1 MGNTS
6 IVIDREYGSGGRE
19 VARIL
24 SKKLGME
31 FYDGN
36 LLVLAGKEYGIDL
49 GTLQTYDEKGVG
61 SILHDLA
68 LVRGAAYGGTP
79 YGTTVNEAPFQVYSA
94 QSRLIQQLV
103 AKGPAIFL
111 GRCAGQILKTEA
123 RVPYVHAFIYAS
135 DMAQRVER
143 ARTVDGV
150 ETGRIEAYIRRRD
163 NQRRNYNKF
172 FTDKVWG
179 APENYDLMLNTSTLG
194 YEGAAAA
201 ILAVVEAKERNQ

>member
-1 MGNTS
+1 MMNKKS

-24 SKKLGME
+24 SEKLGME

-61 SILHDLA
+61 SLLHDLS
-68 LVRGAAYGGTP
+68 LVRTSAYGGTV
-79 YGTTVNEAPFQVYSA
+79 YSSAVNEAPFQVYSA
-94 QSRLIQQLV
+94 QSRLVQQLV

-111 GRCAGQILKTEA
+111 GRCPGQILKTEA
-123 RVPYVHAFIYAS
+123 RVPFVHAFVYAS
-135 DMAQRVER
+135 NMQDRIDR
-143 ARTVDGV
+143 AREVDGV
-150 ETGRIEAYIRRRD
+150 EASRIEAYIKRRD
-163 NQRRNYNKF
+163 NQRKNYNKF

-179 APENYDLMLNTSTLG
+179 DRNNYDLMLNTSALG
-194 YEGAAAA
+194 YEGAANA
-201 ILAVVEAKERNQ
+201 IIAVMGE

>member
-1 MGNTS
+1 MNKKS

-24 SKKLGME
+24 SEKLGME

-61 SILHDLA
+61 SLLHDLS
-68 LVRGAAYGGTP
+68 LVRNSGFGNTV

-94 QSRLIQQLV
+94 QSRLVQQLV

-111 GRCAGQILKTEA
+111 GRCTGQILRTEA
-123 RVPYVHAFIYAS
+123 RVPFVHAFVYAS
-135 DMAQRVER
+135 NMQDRINRVRE
-143 ARTVDGV
+143 VDGV
-150 ETGRIEAYIRRRD
+150 EASRIEAYIKRRD
-163 NQRRNYNKF
+163 NQRKNYNKF
-172 FTDKVWG
+172 FTDKTWG
-179 APENYDLMLNTSTLG
+179 DRDNYDLMLNTSALG
-194 YEGAAAA
+194 YEGAANA
-201 ILAVVEAKERNQ
+201 IIAVMGE

>member
-1 MGNTS
+1 MNKKS

-24 SKKLGME
+24 SEKLGME

-61 SILHDLA
+61 SLLHDLS
-68 LVRGAAYGGTP
+68 LVRNSGFGSTVYGS
-79 YGTTVNEAPFQVYSA
+79 TVNEAPFQVYSA
-94 QSRLIQQLV
+94 QSRLVQQLV

-111 GRCAGQILKTEA
+111 GRCTGQILKTEA
-123 RVPYVHAFIYAS
+123 RVPFVHAFIYAS
-135 DMAQRVER
+135 NMQDRIDR
-143 ARTVDGV
+143 ARNVDGV
-150 ETGRIEAYIRRRD
+150 EASRIEAYIKRRD
-163 NQRRNYNKF
+163 NQRKNYNKF
-172 FTDKVWG
+172 FTDKTWG
-179 APENYDLMLNTSTLG
+179 DRDNYDLMLNTSTLG

-201 ILAVVEAKERNQ
+201 IIALVKE

>member
-1 MGNTS
+1 MMNKKS

-24 SKKLGME
+24 SEKLGME

-61 SILHDLA
+61 SLLHDLS
-68 LVRGAAYGGTP
+68 LVRNSGFGNTV

-94 QSRLIQQLV
+94 QSRLVQQLV

-111 GRCAGQILKTEA
+111 GRCTGQILKTEA
-123 RVPYVHAFIYAS
+123 RVPFVHAFVYAS
-135 DMAQRVER
+135 NMQDRINRVRE
-143 ARTVDGV
+143 VDGV
-150 ETGRIEAYIRRRD
+150 EASRIEAYIKRRD
-163 NQRRNYNKF
+163 NQRKNYNKF
-172 FTDKVWG
+172 FTDKTWG
-179 APENYDLMLNTSTLG
+179 DRENYDLMLNTSTLG
-194 YEGAAAA
+194 YEGAANA
-201 ILAVVEAKERNQ
+201 IIAVMGE

>member
-1 MGNTS
+1 MNKKS

-24 SKKLGME
+24 SEKLGME

-61 SILHDLA
+61 SLLHDLS
-68 LVRGAAYGGTP
+68 LVRNSGLGSTVYGS
-79 YGTTVNEAPFQVYSA
+79 TVNEAPFQVYSA
-94 QSRLIQQLV
+94 QSRLVQQLV

-111 GRCAGQILKTEA
+111 GRCTGQILKTEA
-123 RVPYVHAFIYAS
+123 RVPFVHAFIYAS
-135 DMAQRVER
+135 NMQDRIDR
-143 ARTVDGV
+143 ARNVDGV
-150 ETGRIEAYIRRRD
+150 EASRIEAYIKRRD
-163 NQRRNYNKF
+163 NQRKNYNKF
-172 FTDKVWG
+172 FTDKTWG
-179 APENYDLMLNTSTLG
+179 DRDNYDLMLNTSALG

-201 ILAVVEAKERNQ
+201 IMAVMGE

>member
-1 MGNTS
+1 MNKKS

-24 SKKLGME
+24 SEKLGME

-61 SILHDLA
+61 SLLHDFS
-68 LVRGAAYGGTP
+68 LVRNSGIGSTV

-94 QSRLIQQLV
+94 QSRLVQQLV

-111 GRCAGQILKTEA
+111 GRCTGQILKTEA
-123 RVPYVHAFIYAS
+123 RVPFVHAFIYAS
-135 DMAQRVER
+135 NMQDRIER
-143 ARTVDGV
+143 ARNVDGV
-150 ETGRIEAYIRRRD
+150 ENSRIEAYIRRRD
-163 NQRRNYNKF
+163 NQRKNYNKF
-172 FTDKVWG
+172 FTDKIWG
-179 APENYDLMLNTSTLG
+179 EPDNYDLMLNTSTLG
-194 YEGAAAA
+194 YKGAAAA
-201 ILAVVEAKERNQ
+201 ILAVMESGKE

>member
-1 MGNTS
+1 MNKKS

-24 SKKLGME
+24 SEKLGME

-61 SILHDLA
+61 SVLHDLS
-68 LVRGAAYGGTP
+68 LVRNSGFGNTV

-94 QSRLIQQLV
+94 QSRLVQQLV

-111 GRCAGQILKTEA
+111 GRCTGQILKTEA
-123 RVPYVHAFIYAS
+123 RVPFVHAFIYAS
-135 DMAQRVER
+135 NMQDRIDRVRE
-143 ARTVDGV
+143 VDGV
-150 ETGRIEAYIRRRD
+150 EASRIEAYIKRRD
-163 NQRRNYNKF
+163 NQRKNYNKF
-172 FTDKVWG
+172 FTDKTWG
-179 APENYDLMLNTSTLG
+179 DRENYDLMLNTSTLG
-194 YEGAAAA
+194 YEGAANA
-201 ILAVVEAKERNQ
+201 IIAVMGE

>member
-1 MGNTS
+1 MNKKS

-24 SKKLGME
+24 SEKLGME

-61 SILHDLA
+61 SLLHDLS
-68 LVRGAAYGGTP
+68 LVRNSGFGSTVYGS
-79 YGTTVNEAPFQVYSA
+79 TVNEAPFQVYSA
-94 QSRLIQQLV
+94 QSRLVQQLV

-111 GRCAGQILKTEA
+111 GRCTGQILKTEA
-123 RVPYVHAFIYAS
+123 RVPFVHAFIYAS
-135 DMAQRVER
+135 NMQDRIDR
-143 ARTVDGV
+143 ARNVDGV
-150 ETGRIEAYIRRRD
+150 EASRIEAYIKRRD
-163 NQRRNYNKF
+163 NQRKNYNKF
-172 FTDKVWG
+172 FTDKTWG
-179 APENYDLMLNTSTLG
+179 DRDNYDLMLNTSALG

-201 ILAVVEAKERNQ
+201 IIAAMGE